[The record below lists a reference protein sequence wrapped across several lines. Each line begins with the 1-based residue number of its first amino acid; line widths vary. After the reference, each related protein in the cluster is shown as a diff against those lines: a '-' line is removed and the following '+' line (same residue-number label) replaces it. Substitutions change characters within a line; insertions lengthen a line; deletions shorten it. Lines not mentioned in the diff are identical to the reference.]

1 MFHPAGATLPRPSP
15 LPPRLGLSAGL
26 SGGRGRWRLGWPASA
41 PLSRWWPLARWLL
54 LGLIVVAALAAA
66 IFFLAQSGMGQAG
79 GLHNEAT
86 LNQRPGQDLSGKEPP
101 TGDWSTADEMPAAH
115 DEDDAL
121 TLPGLPPGRPAED
134 EAASGDASTS
144 TSSTSAASSTS
155 ATSATTRTS
164 TSTTTPAPPSAAD
177 SAEAGVSPGNQTR
190 GDASG
195 SKNDEEEEMVYDTDE
210 LVIEGD
216 DGDAEYEGDTEQ
228 TLPEFLESI
237 LSLWSS
243 TPAPRVL
250 NGHRYGDTQA
260 GDQWPVASSSSP
272 SPSTRAPS
280 PAVSPTLPPRLSLV
294 HRVTPT
300 PTPEAPADDECESPR
315 LPLCR
320 GLLPYDLTLA
330 RPSVPQVPALRSP
343 ADLHAALPY
352 FELVAQSGCSARVRA
367 FLCPLLEP
375 ECVPRAVQP
384 RRPCRRLCRAVAE
397 DCQDFILNNL
407 DLSRVFDCSYYPDSP
422 HGDEC
427 LDLSAGGGSCLP
439 REFGCGDGTCIPQ
452 RWLCDGR
459 ADCVGGADER
469 NCTSVC
475 PDDHFRCKSG
485 SGAGPVGVTC
495 VRASLRCDGRQDCP
509 DGSDEV
515 GCAANTGAAD
525 AAPAVNATLE
535 RV

>member
-1 MFHPAGATLPRPSP
+1 MPASPDQGGGGGDVGDDGDIGEVDKDIQPAVHPAAEE
-15 LPPRLGLSAGL
+15 
-26 SGGRGRWRLGWPASA
+26 GRVAS
-41 PLSRWWPLARWLL
+41 
-54 LGLIVVAALAAA
+54 
-66 IFFLAQSGMGQAG
+66 
-79 GLHNEAT
+79 
-86 LNQRPGQDLSGKEPP
+86 
-101 TGDWSTADEMPAAH
+101 ST
-115 DEDDAL
+115 
-121 TLPGLPPGRPAED
+121 T
-134 EAASGDASTS
+134 STS
-144 TSSTSAASSTS
+144 TSAAPPTTASSTTAAASSTS
-155 ATSATTRTS
+155 PTTAS
-164 TSTTTPAPPSAAD
+164 APPSTTAEGGPRVANGSSVSQQAA
-177 SAEAGVSPGNQTR
+177 VNQTR
-190 GDASG
+190 AGAAASQP
-195 SKNDEEEEMVYDTDE
+195 DDDEEMVYDTDE

-243 TPAPRVL
+243 SPAPPKVL

-260 GDQWPVASSSSP
+260 GDQWPVASS
-272 SPSTRAPS
+272 PS
-280 PAVSPTLPPRLSLV
+280 PASSTRPPTPVVSPTLPPRLSLV

-300 PTPEAPADDECESPR
+300 PTPTPEGPADDDCESPR

-330 RPSVPQVPALRSP
+330 RPSVPQVPALRTA

-375 ECVPRAVQP
+375 ECVPRGVQP

-407 DLSRVFDCSYYPDSP
+407 DLSRVFDCSYYPDAE

-439 REFGCGDGTCIPQ
+439 REFSCGGAGGSCIPQ

-459 ADCVGGADER
+459 ADCADGADER
-469 NCTSVC
+469 NCTTVC
-475 PDDHFRCKSG
+475 PDDHFRCKS
-485 SGAGPVGVTC
+485 SGASGPGGVSC
-495 VRASLRCDGRQDCP
+495 VRASLRCDGRQDCA

-515 GCAANTGAAD
+515 GCAANTGAAALGGRSPCPADELRCLDGHCIGLHMLCDGQPDCGD
-525 AAPAVNATLE
+525 AADERHCPASTASAA
-535 RV
+535 RVVRRAKRSQEEPSLGQAKQAQQAQHA